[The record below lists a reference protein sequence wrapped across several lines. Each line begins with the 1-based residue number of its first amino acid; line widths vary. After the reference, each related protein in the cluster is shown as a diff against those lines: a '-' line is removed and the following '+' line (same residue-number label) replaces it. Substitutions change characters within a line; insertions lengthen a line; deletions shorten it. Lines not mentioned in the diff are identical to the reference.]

1 MKSNRFPEERFININ
16 NCQLSIAY
24 CPLIIVYD
32 WQNEKI
38 PALLPSGCF
47 LIADNR

>member
-1 MKSNRFPEERFININ
+1 MKSNRFLEERFINS
-16 NCQLSIAY
+16 CQLSIAY
-24 CPLIIVYD
+24 CPLAIVYG
-32 WQNEKI
+32 WQNVKT